1 MVELIKEFPLSD
13 IGGQMMEE
21 KIRKVAY
28 TKQEVNIMID
38 RAVKVAVEEARR
50 IDAESM
56 RKHNRDATVI
66 SMILGFTALALFV
79 DGLLRLLGIIPPFMQ
94 IDIDVLD
101 KIVER
106 VENDVIDKVRQ
117 VPIQKILQSGFRWM
131 VLIFVVCWVI
141 TLVYAVRLM
150 YSLYST
156 TDYGVIEGKKV
167 IRKIPHPEM
176 MEVKPGDELMVVKFG
191 DEEPKDE
198 LHEELKN
205 RIEELEDDDEDD
217 DGEGDVVISRR

>member
-94 IDIDVLD
+94 IDIDVVD
-101 KIVER
+101 KIVDR
-106 VENDVIDKVRQ
+106 VESDVIDRVRQ
-117 VPIQKILQSGFRWM
+117 VPIQKILQSGFR
-131 VLIFVVCWVI
+131 
-141 TLVYAVRLM
+141 
-150 YSLYST
+150 
-156 TDYGVIEGKKV
+156 
-167 IRKIPHPEM
+167 
-176 MEVKPGDELMVVKFG
+176 
-191 DEEPKDE
+191 
-198 LHEELKN
+198 
-205 RIEELEDDDEDD
+205 
-217 DGEGDVVISRR
+217 